1 MEGLF
6 MRPPHLSWHSIEGER
21 VAEKL
26 KTRLATGLSDQEAL
40 DRLMRLGPNRIDVEK
55 RWTRLSRAA
64 DQFSDALIWVLLVAA
79 LASGFV
85 LGAWVDA
92 AAITAI
98 VLLNATLGY
107 ALESRAESALAR
119 LEAMESPSARVIRG
133 SHTLSVP
140 ARDVVIGDLLLL
152 EAGDQIAADSRLVTN
167 WHLEALEAS
176 LTGESLS
183 VEKST
188 APVAEDAGLGDR
200 TSMIYAG
207 TTVAKGR
214 GHALVTATGTATEMG
229 RIAESISEDS
239 PPSPLQ
245 VEMGR
250 IGRRLALVALGS
262 GILVMGTGLLQN
274 YAFETMALTAV
285 ALAVAA
291 IPEGLPAVITATLAG
306 GTRRMAQRNAIVR
319 RLPAVEALG
328 AVDVICTDKTGTITK
343 SELALAIACIDGQ
356 DFESGQID
364 EDLDELRDLLVTA
377 VLCNDARLSGGEYI
391 GDPTETALVAAA
403 ATAGVDPTVVRA
415 QHPRIDEAT
424 FDSRRKLMSTL
435 HVLEEGGFD
444 LRSKGA
450 PEVILSRC
458 TSVANSRGVEPL
470 DPDTRVALLREADR
484 LAGRGFRTLAFARRT
499 LDERPS
505 DPSVAETDMVYL
517 GVVGLQDEVRPAVP
531 QAIETASVAGVR
543 TVMVTGDHLVTA
555 ATVASEVG
563 IADGEFMPGDELRE
577 IDFDDLS
584 STISEY
590 RGFARVDPIDKVK
603 IVEAWRS
610 TGAIVAMTGDGVND
624 APALNAADV
633 GVAMGSG
640 TDVSRASADLV
651 LTDDN
656 YATIV
661 AAVDEGRRIFRNLR
675 NVVHYLLS
683 ANASEVLY
691 MVIGF
696 AAFGFLGEP
705 LLAVQLLWINLLSD
719 ALPALAL
726 GVDQPSLDL
735 MKNRP
740 GTGRNI
746 LSRRNLAVLVSQG
759 AILTVAALTSLVL
772 GHYLLQLDFAVVR
785 TMVFSTL
792 VLAQL
797 LHAVNVRS
805 DAEVRMTL
813 PQPALL
819 GAIAVSVVLQVFVVY
834 TGFGHN
840 VFQTAPLGLSE
851 IGIVVATSAI
861 SMLAIRT
868 LNRRL
873 QQS

>member
-6 MRPPHLSWHSIEGER
+6 TRPPHLLWQSIEGER
-21 VAEKL
+21 VAEEL
-26 KTRLATGLSDQEAL
+26 RTSLSTGLSDQEAL
-40 DRLMRLGPNRIDVEK
+40 DRLMRLGPNRIGVEK

-79 LASGFV
+79 LASGFL

-98 VLLNATLGY
+98 VLLNAVLGY
-107 ALESRAESALAR
+107 ALESRAENALAR
-119 LEAMESPSARVIRG
+119 LEALESPYARVSRSG
-133 SHTLSVP
+133 HTLSVP
-140 ARDVVIGDLLLL
+140 AQDVVIGDLLLL

-188 APVAEDAGLGDR
+188 EPVGEDVGIGDR

-214 GHALVTATGTATEMG
+214 GQGLVTATGTATEMG

-245 VEMGR
+245 VEMSR

-274 YAFETMALTAV
+274 YPFETMALTAV

-306 GTRRMAQRNAIVR
+306 GTRRMAQRKAIVR

-328 AVDVICTDKTGTITK
+328 AVNVICTDKTGTVTK
-343 SELALAIACIDGQ
+343 SELALAIACIDGTN
-356 DFESGQID
+356 FESDQIGENID
-364 EDLDELRDLLVTA
+364 QLRDLLVTA
-377 VLCNDARLSGGEYI
+377 VLCSDARLSDGEYV
-391 GDPTETALVAAA
+391 GDPTETALLTAA
-403 ATAGVDPTVVRA
+403 ATAGVDPTVIRA

-424 FDSRRKLMSTL
+424 FDSRRKQMSTL
-435 HVLEEGGFD
+435 HESKEGGYE

-458 TSVANSRGVEPL
+458 SSVANSGGVEPL
-470 DPDTRVALLREADR
+470 DADARVALLLEADR
-484 LAGRGFRTLAFARRT
+484 LAGRGFRTLALARRT
-499 LDERPS
+499 LNERPP
-505 DPSVAETDMVYL
+505 DPADAETDMIYL
-517 GVVGLQDEVRPAVP
+517 GVIGLQDEVRPAVP
-531 QAIETASVAGVR
+531 QAIKTASEAGVR

-563 IADGEFMPGDELRE
+563 LADGEFMPGDVLRE
-577 IDFDDLS
+577 IDFDELS
-584 STISEY
+584 STISGY

-726 GVDQPSLDL
+726 GVDQPSGDL
-735 MKNRP
+735 MKDRP

-746 LSRRNLAVLVSQG
+746 LSRRNLAILVGQG
-759 AILTVAALTSLVL
+759 AILTVAALTSLLL
-772 GHYLLQLDFAVVR
+772 GHYLLQLEFAVIR

-792 VLAQL
+792 VFAQL

-805 DAEVRMTL
+805 DAEVRMTM

-851 IGIVVATSAI
+851 IGIVLATSVI
-861 SMLAIRT
+861 SMLAIRA

-873 QQS
+873 HQS